1 MDCREIRSGNIGFKV
16 FAVVQAR
23 DEGGMALDEE
33 QSFVCALWVQ
43 SFLDGHVRLHCTLE
57 LPFPTRGFLT

>member
-1 MDCREIRSGNIGFKV
+1 MAL
-16 FAVVQAR
+16 AVVQAR

-43 SFLDGHVRLHCTLE
+43 SFLGHVRLHCTLE